1 MVIKIMANFV
11 LVLSSCVTK
20 NIFKN
25 NRILLMETSINSK
38 KVLTRDKV
46 SL

>member
-1 MVIKIMANFV
+1 MANFV
-11 LVLSSCVTK
+11 FVLSSCVTETKK

-25 NRILLMETSINSK
+25 NRILLMKTSINSK